1 MKRTVVGVA
10 LACVIAAMGVARAW
24 AEPGAGETRA
34 DSAKAGAGAPASA
47 TPARASAATPPAAD
61 QCLTCHLDQDSP
73 EAIAYKTDVHA
84 ARGVSCADCHGGDP
98 KSDDQDVAMSKARG
112 DIGVPRKDQI
122 PRVCGRCHGPG
133 TEAFKTRFKLDDVLT
148 EFGGSVHGHALES
161 NPGGPQCVSC
171 HGVHSIARVTDPRS
185 PVHPS
190 HVIETCA
197 HCHGNAAYMRD
208 FDPALP
214 VDQRDKYLTSIHGK
228 RHAAGDLKVATCVS
242 CHSNHFVLQ
251 VKDPRSPV
259 YPTHVPGTCAK
270 CHADARYMAG
280 YGIPTN
286 QYDDYRQSVHGKAL
300 LQKSD
305 LNAPACN
312 SCHGNHGAAPP
323 GASSVI
329 AVCGQCHQSN
339 EDLYEQSAHRAVFAE
354 KKLPGCMVCHG
365 NHAVRPAS
373 DKLVSFDAPSPCAK
387 CHRND
392 GTDKSAPEIVR
403 MRGLLDS
410 LTVGQTATLAVLSHA
425 ENLGM
430 DVTDAR
436 YSLKDVNQSVVQ
448 SRVAIHSFHVQKL
461 EEAARP
467 GIAIIAQANRAGEEA
482 VHEYGFRRQG
492 LAISTLIVTFLV
504 VLLWL
509 KIRQIERRQQREK
522 S

>member
-1 MKRTVVGVA
+1 MRRATFAALVLGAA
-10 LACVIAAMGVARAW
+10 LAWTGGAAAADPAPGGAL
-24 AEPGAGETRA
+24 AESTGTRA
-34 DSAKAGAGAPASA
+34 
-47 TPARASAATPPAAD
+47 AAAVPAAPGQSAVD
-61 QCLTCHLDQDSP
+61 QCLACHREQDSP
-73 EAIAYKTDVHA
+73 EALAYANDIHA
-84 ARGVSCADCHGGDP
+84 ARGVSCADCHGGDSR
-98 KSDDQDVAMSKARG
+98 SDDQDIAMSRARG
-112 DIGVPRKDQI
+112 YIGVPTKEQI

-133 TEAFKTRFKLDDVLT
+133 NDAFKTRFKLEDVLT
-148 EFGGSVHGHALES
+148 AFGGSTHAHALES
-161 NPGGPQCVSC
+161 NSKGPQCVSC
-171 HGVHSIARVTDPRS
+171 HGVHSIARVADARS

-190 HVIETCA
+190 HVIDTCA
-197 HCHGNAAYMRD
+197 KCHSDAAYMRD

-214 VDQRDKYLTSIHGK
+214 VDQRDKYRTSIHGK

-242 CHSNHFVLQ
+242 CHSNHRVLQ

-259 YPTHVPGTCAK
+259 YPTHVPETCAH
-270 CHADARYMAG
+270 CHADARTMAG
-280 YGIPTN
+280 YGIPTT
-286 QYDDYRQSVHGKAL
+286 QYAQFRESVHGKAL
-300 LQKSD
+300 LKRSD

-323 GASSVI
+323 GANSVI

-339 EDLYEQSAHRAVFAE
+339 EELYEQSAHRGVFAS
-354 KKLPGCMVCHG
+354 KKLPGCVVCHS
-365 NHAVRPAS
+365 NHAVAPAT
-373 DKLVSFDAPSPCAK
+373 DKLVSFDPPSPCAR

-392 GTDKSAPEIVR
+392 ASDRSAPEIVR

-410 LTVGQTATLAVLSHA
+410 LTVGQASALAALSHA

-448 SRVAIHSFHVQKL
+448 SRVAIHSFRVPRL

-467 GIAIIAQANRAGEEA
+467 GIAIVAQARRAGEEA
-482 VHEYGFRRQG
+482 VHEYKFRREG
-492 LAISTLIVTFLV
+492 LAVSTLIVTFLA

-509 KIRQIERRQQREK
+509 KIREIERRQKGEN